1 MGYRIKRVYE
11 PPADDDGYRVLVDRL
26 WPRGVSKEKADL
38 DEWDKEV
45 APSDELRRWYG
56 HDPAK
61 FDEFAT
67 RFRAELDARPDAV
80 EHALGWAAEH
90 PTVTLLFGAHD
101 PATANATVLRDYLEA
116 KGTRPGQR
124 SSRDA

>member
-26 WPRGVSKEKADL
+26 WPRGVSREKAQL

-61 FDEFAT
+61 FDEFAE
-67 RFRAELDARPDAV
+67 RFRAELDARPEAV
-80 EHALGWAAEH
+80 EHALAWGAEH

-101 PATANATVLRDYLEA
+101 PATANATVLRDYLA
-116 KGTRPGQR
+116 GDHRSGQR
-124 SSRDA
+124 SSQDA

>member
-11 PPADDDGYRVLVDRL
+11 APADDDGYRVLVDRL

-80 EHALGWAAEH
+80 EHALGWGADH

-101 PATANATVLRDYLEA
+101 PATANATVLRDYLEGRGA
-116 KGTRPGQR
+116 RR
-124 SSRDA
+124 DSARDA